1 MHTEPSPL
9 SPALLTLWA
18 SNHLLLR
25 RVKKTKGGLSGWVLD
40 EQMNALNAWRRTL
53 KKKELGGTK
62 GFVLWQ
68 LWLDNWF
75 TNKLVNNNVPL
86 ANWE

>member
-1 MHTEPSPL
+1 MHTDPSPL

-25 RVKKTKGGLSGWVLD
+25 RVQKTKGGLSGWVLD
-40 EQMNALNAWRRTL
+40 EQMNALNAWRRTH
-53 KKKELGGTK
+53 KRKELGGTK

-68 LWLDNWF
+68 LWLDNWL
-75 TNKLVNNNVPL
+75 TNKLLNNNLPL
-86 ANWE
+86 ADWE

>member
-9 SPALLTLWA
+9 SPALLTCWA
-18 SNHLLLR
+18 WNHLNQR
-25 RVKKTKGGLSGWVLD
+25 TSKGMNGWVLD
-40 EQMNALNAWRRTL
+40 EHMNAINAWRRTH
-53 KKKELGGTK
+53 KRKELGGTK

-75 TNKLVNNNVPL
+75 TNKLLNKNPHLEL
-86 ANWE
+86 AGWE

>member
-1 MHTEPSPL
+1 MFTEPSPL

-18 SNHLLLR
+18 WNHLTQR
-25 RVKKTKGGLSGWVLD
+25 TSKGMNGWVLD
-40 EQMNALNAWRRTL
+40 EHMNAINAWRRTH
-53 KKKELGGTK
+53 KRKELGGTK

-75 TNKLVNNNVPL
+75 TNKLLNNNVEL
-86 ANWE
+86 ADWE

>member
-9 SPALLTLWA
+9 SPALLTCWA
-18 SNHLLLR
+18 WNHLNQ
-25 RVKKTKGGLSGWVLD
+25 KTTKGGLNGWVLD
-40 EQMNALNAWRRTL
+40 EHMNALNAWRRTA

-62 GFVLWQ
+62 GLLLWH

-75 TNKLVNNNVPL
+75 TNKLLNNNVKP
-86 ANWE
+86 AKWE